1 MPTAFE
7 SKATLERVAAESVAE
22 STRLLD
28 AMSGSPEVVRAG
40 LLETVPGVIDYY
52 AVAAA
57 ALAADFYDDERE
69 LAAAAG
75 AFRATPVVVDRTVKI
90 RRGVAWASVPLMVDD
105 WDAALARLV
114 EVVQSETVRPYRD
127 TILTARGADSQSVG
141 WTRIASAGACGFCKL
156 LADKG
161 AVYKEATA
169 RFAAHTNCDC
179 TAAPVFPGGLMGPEA
194 SALQYMASR
203 RVRSERERAEIR
215 KWVAFYEGR

>member
-1 MPTAFE
+1 MPTALE

-22 STRLLD
+22 TQRLLG

-75 AFRATPVVVDRTVKI
+75 AFRATPVVLDRTVKI
-90 RRGVAWASVPLMVDD
+90 RRGVAWAADPLMTDD
-105 WDAALARLV
+105 WDAALARLS

-127 TILTARGADSQSVG
+127 TILTSQAADSQAVG
-141 WTRIASAGACGFCKL
+141 WTRITSDGCGFCQM
-156 LADKG
+156 LAANG
-161 AVYKEATA
+161 AVYKEATV

-179 TAAPVFPGGLMGPEA
+179 TAAPVFLGGAIGPEA
-194 SALQYMASR
+194 SALQYMASG